1 MRVLFVHNNF
11 PAQFRRVARA
21 LLREPGAE
29 VAAIGSSTACEIRGV
44 KLLRYQLPRIDA
56 SVTHPF
62 GRRFNLECY
71 RGEQV
76 LYALSALRSTR
87 YLPDI
92 IVAHPGWGETLP
104 LRTVFPEARL
114 ILYCE
119 FYYGAHGRDVGFDP
133 EFPATGTDGLV
144 ALQLKNAST
153 LLALAE
159 SDCGISPTA
168 WQRSTFPSEY
178 QSKIRVVH
186 EGVDV
191 DFARPAP
198 HQTFQLSSKRT
209 LTRADEVVTF
219 VARNLE
225 PLRGY
230 HVFMRSLPEIM
241 RRRPHAEI
249 VVIGGSGTSYGAPP
263 PPGTSWKSI
272 FFDEIRDRVD
282 ESRIHFLGYLPY
294 NDYIRALQVSSVHIY
309 FTYPFVLSWSLLDA
323 MSVGCLVLGS
333 DTAPVQEIIN
343 GINGILVPFF
353 DYEQLAWRV
362 IDALAQPAQYLSFR
376 AKARETIISSYD
388 ADRICLPKILGVIR
402 ELAGQRMNARSGRL
416 SIGPVINNRDLTQYS
431 LQTPDISAA
440 RTIGFDEQDAPAA

>member
-1 MRVLFVHNNF
+1 MAASSVTRMRVLFVHNNF
-11 PAQFRRVARA
+11 PAQFQRVVRG

-29 VAAIGSSTACEIRGV
+29 VAAIGSSTAHEIRGV
-44 KLLRYQLPRIDA
+44 KLLRYQLPSIDA
-56 SVTHPF
+56 SDTHPF
-62 GRRFNLECY
+62 ARRFNLECY

-76 LYALSALRSTR
+76 LYALSALRSTG
-87 YLPDI
+87 YFPDI
-92 IVAHPGWGETLP
+92 IIAHPGWGETLP
-104 LRTVFPEARL
+104 LRTVFPEARI

-119 FYYGAHGRDVGFDP
+119 FYYGAQGRDVGFDP
-133 EFPATGTDGLV
+133 EFPATGTDGHV
-144 ALQLKNAST
+144 ALHLKNAST

-191 DFARPAP
+191 DLAKPAV
-198 HQTFQLSSKRT
+198 HQRLQLSSKRA

-263 PPGTSWKSI
+263 PPGTNWKSI
-272 FFDEIRDRVD
+272 FFNEIREKVD
-282 ESRIHFLGYLPY
+282 ENRIHFLGYLSY
-294 NDYIRALQVSSVHIY
+294 NNYIRALQVSSVHIY
-309 FTYPFVLSWSLLDA
+309 LTYPFVLSWSLLDA

-333 DTAPVQEIIN
+333 NTPPVQEIIN
-343 GINGILVPFF
+343 ETNGVLVPFF
-353 DYEQLAWRV
+353 DHEQLAWRV
-362 IDALAQPAQYLSFR
+362 VDALENPAKYLCFR

-388 ADRICLPKILGVIR
+388 ADRICLPEILDVIR
-402 ELAGQRMNARSGRL
+402 GLAGHRVNARSERL
-416 SIGPVINNRDLTQYS
+416 STGPATVDN
-431 LQTPDISAA
+431 
-440 RTIGFDEQDAPAA
+440 